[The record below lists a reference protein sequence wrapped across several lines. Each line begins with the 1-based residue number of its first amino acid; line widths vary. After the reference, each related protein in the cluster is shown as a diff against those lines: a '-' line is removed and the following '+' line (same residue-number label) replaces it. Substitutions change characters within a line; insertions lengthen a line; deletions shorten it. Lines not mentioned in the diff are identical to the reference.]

1 MRSRFAVGILLP
13 ALLLPA
19 SGLGP
24 ATAQVDLPLAPQD
37 APQAAPQDAP
47 RAPTKGEGLVV
58 VRGTTDEAEVASLVA
73 GFREAHPGIAVSYTK
88 MNSSHLYDGFVEDAA
103 AGTGTADI
111 VWSSAMD
118 LQIKLVNDGYAA
130 RHVSAE
136 TASLPAWAVW
146 RNEAFG
152 VTAEPIAIA
161 YNRTLLPPEDVPASR
176 ADLIRSLTD
185 HPEAWKGKVAAYD
198 PERSGVGSLILA
210 QDAELTPRTWDLV
223 AALGQA
229 GVKLYTRTETMLD
242 RIADGETLLA
252 YGVFGAYAL
261 ERAKHDPRIGVVL
274 PSDTTLLVSRI
285 AFIAKDARH
294 PVAARLFLDYMLSR
308 EGQARLAAQSL
319 TPARPDARRADD
331 PVAAAPA
338 LRPVAVGPELL
349 ANLDQIRRARML
361 RRWRRAMEGR

>member
-1 MRSRFAVGILLP
+1 MSPRYALGILL
-13 ALLLPA
+13 LLAASLNPA
-19 SGLGP
+19 S
-24 ATAQVDLPLAPQD
+24 AQVEPPLAVD
-37 APQAAPQDAP
+37 DTGAAVA
-47 RAPTKGEGLVV
+47 TGETAVV
-58 VRGTTDEAEVASLVA
+58 VHATTDEAEVADLVS
-73 GFREAHPGIAVSYTK
+73 GFRMAHPGVAVSYTK
-88 MNSSHLYDGFVEDAA
+88 MNSSRLYDSFVEAAA

-118 LQIKLVNDGYAA
+118 RQIKLVNDGYAA
-130 RHVSAE
+130 RYVSPEA
-136 TASLPAWAVW
+136 ASLPPWAVW

-161 YNRTLLPPEDVPASR
+161 YNKTLLPPERVPANR
-176 ADLIRSLTD
+176 AELIRSLTE

-223 AALGQA
+223 SALGQA

-242 RIADGETLLA
+242 RIADGEALLA
-252 YGVFGAYAL
+252 YGVFGSYAL
-261 ERAKHDPRIGVVL
+261 ERAKQDPAIGVVL
-274 PSDTTLLVSRI
+274 PTDYTLLVSRI
-285 AFIAKDARH
+285 AFIAKDAHH
-294 PVAARLFLDYMLSR
+294 PAAARMFLDYMLSR
-308 EGQARLAAQSL
+308 EGQARLASRSL
-319 TPARPDARRADD
+319 TPARLDARRADD

-338 LRPVAVGPELL
+338 LRPVPVGPELL